1 MNENDNLKEKV
12 TNLTIFN
19 KKLEEDMNNILNEN
33 LKLKEELE
41 NTNKNNDLFKSVID
55 ELGISEWDIIDKSDE
70 IE

>member
-1 MNENDNLKEKV
+1 M
-12 TNLTIFN
+12 TNLTIYN

-55 ELGISEWDIIDKSDE
+55 ELGISEWDIIDNSDE
-70 IE
+70 LEETN